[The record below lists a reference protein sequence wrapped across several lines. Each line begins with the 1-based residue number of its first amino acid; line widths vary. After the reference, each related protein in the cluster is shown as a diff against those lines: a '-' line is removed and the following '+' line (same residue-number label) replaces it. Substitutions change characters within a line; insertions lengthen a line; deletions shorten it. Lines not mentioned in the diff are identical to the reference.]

1 MSILIT
7 PSNLQSLISYTAEK
21 QMLYDMLDDQP
32 FKPIKY
38 YKEHQMYRY
47 TFACCE
53 DIGVYRCHARAVASR
68 YYSLKNRIGA

>member
-1 MSILIT
+1 MSIQIT

-21 QMLYDMLDDQP
+21 QMLYDMLTEQP
-32 FKPIKY
+32 FKSFDD
-38 YKEHQMYRY
+38 YKEHQMYKY

-68 YYSLKNRIGA
+68 YYSLKNRLGA